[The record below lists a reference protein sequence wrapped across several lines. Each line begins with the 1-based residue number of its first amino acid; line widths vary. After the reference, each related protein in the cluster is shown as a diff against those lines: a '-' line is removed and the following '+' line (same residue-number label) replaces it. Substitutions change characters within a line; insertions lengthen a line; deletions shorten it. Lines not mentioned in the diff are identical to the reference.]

1 MQPSPDEEGG
11 EQRPSRQGQEAPDG
25 ARRILEAGKQPDP
38 VVEAFAWVKEG
49 VRRFMWL
56 AMKLVRYVDHWEF
69 SWEEDGDIVRL
80 SVERFQHLLNLA
92 VLDLFTEDDEQQ
104 KGKRLGIEQRTLADL
119 RRWPP
124 YESIR
129 ADIIAKLTALRDGNG
144 LEALA
149 PFFESAAAF
158 EAAQAMFFG
167 KKDRDKI
174 EAMREFL
181 ERVAPK
187 KSRSDGQAVVVIIP
201 PNQQQN
207 LRETLAIMEGF
218 QPDPLVSAK
227 RVRVPELLPAGEDS

>member
-1 MQPSPDEEGG
+1 MPDEAS
-11 EQRPSRQGQEAPDG
+11 PAQET
-25 ARRILEAGKQPDP
+25 LAGTSGIQAAGLQPDP
-38 VVEAFAWVKEG
+38 IVEAAGWVKESI
-49 VRRFMWL
+49 RRFMWL

-69 SWEEDGDIVRL
+69 TWEEDGEIVRL

-92 VLDLFTEDDEQQ
+92 VLDLFTEDDERQ
-104 KGKRLGIEQRTLADL
+104 KSRRLGIGQDALDDL

-124 YESIR
+124 YESIKT
-129 ADIIAKLTALRDGNG
+129 DIIAKLTALRDGNG

-158 EAAQAMFFG
+158 EAAQAMFFA

-174 EAMREFL
+174 EAMREFMD
-181 ERVAPK
+181 RVAPK
-187 KSRSDGQAVVVIIP
+187 KSRGDGQAVVVIIP

-227 RVRVPELLPAGEDS
+227 RVRVPELLPAAAKP